1 MFLGTASVVNLP
13 APILLSDGPRCAG
26 DSVALRIGGEV
37 NGDQERS
44 ADNGIRFL
52 RPPQLRRRG
61 LLCPGMTMES
71 ITIAAR
77 EHFASAYCGP
87 LHLLVAHEQLSRRLG
102 RTSIEGLPDSTR
114 ENLTQTFIFVPAG
127 HRFREWHD
135 PDTAGRIIYIQID
148 PSVTALTGGK
158 DIVHALAPR
167 LHFHSS
173 VMWQTV
179 LKLKTLLDIG
189 CVRSSHYGNALGVVL
204 MHELVQNEQGT
215 RGRDGLGRG
224 GLAAWQ
230 RRLVAQH
237 VEDHLAEGLPVSRLA
252 KLARLSRYHFSRSF
266 RHSFGLSP
274 HRYQLHRRA
283 ERAKTLL
290 ANPAL
295 SITDIALDLGFRE
308 ASTFSTTF
316 RKLVGR
322 TPTDYRRS
330 VLPVEV

>member
-1 MFLGTASVVNLP
+1 VNLP
-13 APILLSDGPRCAG
+13 TPVLLSNERGCAG
-26 DSVALRIGGEV
+26 DSIALRIGGVV
-37 NGDQERS
+37 NSDREHP
-44 ADNGIRFL
+44 ADGGIRFL

-71 ITIAAR
+71 ITIAGR

-87 LHLLVAHEQLSRRLG
+87 LHLLVAHDHLSRRLG
-102 RTSIEGLPDSTR
+102 RTSIEGLPESTR
-114 ENLTQTFIFVPAG
+114 ENLTQTFTFVPAG
-127 HRFREWHD
+127 HRFCEWHD

-148 PSVTALTGGK
+148 PSATALTAGE
-158 DIVHALAPR
+158 DNVHALPPR

-179 LKLKTLLDIG
+179 LKLKTLLDDG
-189 CVRSSHYGNALGVVL
+189 CVRSSNYRNALGVVL
-204 MHELVQNEQGT
+204 MHELVQNDQGVSD
-215 RGRDGLGRG
+215 REGLERG

-290 ANPAL
+290 ANPTL

-316 RKLVGR
+316 RRLVGR

-330 VLPVEV
+330 VLPVKV